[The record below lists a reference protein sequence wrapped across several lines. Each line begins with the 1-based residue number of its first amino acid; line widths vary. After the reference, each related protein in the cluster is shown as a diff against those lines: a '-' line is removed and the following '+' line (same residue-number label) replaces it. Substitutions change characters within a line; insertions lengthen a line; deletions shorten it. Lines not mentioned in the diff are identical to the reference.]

1 MPRRSRP
8 RFYFALLA
16 NPNPIKY
23 PIKMENASQ
32 VCCQRQAR
40 EAHYLLFD
48 NYQSSKLLCKGTT
61 FLQQDLIKGCFG
73 FFKRPFTKI
82 NRRFGRTKRP
92 FAQSKILLQM
102 HRVFDYVLSYQQ
114 KKLPLQ
120 SKRPLQTHRVFDY
133 GGNKT

>member
-1 MPRRSRP
+1 
-8 RFYFALLA
+8 
-16 NPNPIKY
+16 
-23 PIKMENASQ
+23 MENASQ

-61 FLQQDLIKGCFG
+61 FLQQDLIERCFG

-82 NRRFGRTKRP
+82 NRRFAPPKRHIIQTKRP
-92 FAQSKILLQM
+92 FAQSKNLLQM

-133 GGNKT
+133 ISSY